1 MVEQHSE
8 KRRHG
13 RLAQSFERSDRRRH
27 LHARDDG
34 LLQAAYG
41 LARRTKQRP
50 TDRVGVLTEV
60 RAQNSAVGFR
70 AKRWTCESFRSWS
83 AMRPRMASKDAGA
96 RFFKSDA
103 VGQVSAVTTVSRFL
117 TITSTRAI
125 SKNRK
130 RTCRHAAFQGIIPSM
145 EQEIAWRCI
154 SEAANFHRIFT

>member
-1 MVEQHSE
+1 M
-8 KRRHG
+8 
-13 RLAQSFERSDRRRH
+13 
-27 LHARDDG
+27 
-34 LLQAAYG
+34 
-41 LARRTKQRP
+41 
-50 TDRVGVLTEV
+50 GVLTEV
-60 RAQNSAVGFR
+60 RAQNSAVGFSR
-70 AKRWTCESFRSWS
+70 EALDLRKLSELEC
-83 AMRPRMASKDAGA
+83 DAGA

-117 TITSTRAI
+117 TIASTRAI